1 MAADLILEG
10 GSGRGHAARRHLHQR
25 ADRRDPRRSEAVDV
39 GELYDV
45 AQYRPKVRHVA
56 GKPMFLY

>member
-1 MAADLILEG
+1 V
-10 GSGRGHAARRHLHQR
+10 RR
-25 ADRRDPRRSEAVDV
+25 VDV
-39 GELYDV
+39 GELYDA